1 MSYQTIKK
9 IGRGEYKNRGS
20 KFYSFSHPVNTL
32 DEYKHLISI
41 YKSNFPEAC
50 HVCSAYRLFVDL
62 RLDEQASDDGEPKG
76 SSGQPILNQLKS
88 NNLVNSAIYVVR
100 IFGGTLLGI
109 SGLIDSYSNAALI
122 SIDNSKNIPWSQK
135 ICFSLKFPY
144 KYQGIIESVIKEF
157 SGLIKQQNFSE
168 DIFMTISINV
178 DDIDLLKSKIKELSS
193 GKIKPSIH

>member
-9 IGRGEYKNRGS
+9 IGKGEYKNRGS

-32 DEYKHLISI
+32 EEYRHLISV
-41 YKSNFPEAC
+41 YKSNFPEAS
-50 HVCSAYRLFVDL
+50 HICSAYRLFVDS

-88 NNLVNSAIYVVR
+88 NNLVNTATYVIR

-122 SIDNSKNIPWSQK
+122 SIDNSKGTLWYQRKNIS
-135 ICFSLKFPY
+135 IRFPY
-144 KYQGIIESVIKEF
+144 EYKGIIESTIKEF
-157 SGLIKQQNFSE
+157 SASIKQQDFSE
-168 DIFMTISINV
+168 DISMMISINEEY
-178 DDIDLLKSKIKELSS
+178 INQFKSKIKELSS
-193 GKIKPSIH
+193 GKIDPLIH